1 MIMSLLL
8 LFIDEIKGF
17 YKSKVMVVL
26 WIGVPLL
33 SILFHYLQPDT
44 EGIPL
49 ASLVALLVS
58 SIGGILGSVM
68 LSTSIVN
75 EKKRGVYDLFLIRPV
90 KRWNII
96 LAKFFAVYI
105 CLIIAVFISL
115 IAGFLVDYF
124 TIDIPLETIMKDT
137 LESVAI
143 SFNAM
148 AISCSIGVLIGIL
161 TNSVALAAILAIYVG
176 NQLSSISVLPSIF
189 IKDLNPVI
197 FASVVGISI
206 TITVLTI
213 NILIFNKKQF

>member
-1 MIMSLLL
+1 
-8 LFIDEIKGF
+8 
-17 YKSKVMVVL
+17 
-26 WIGVPLL
+26 
-33 SILFHYLQPDT
+33 
-44 EGIPL
+44 
-49 ASLVALLVS
+49 
-58 SIGGILGSVM
+58 
-68 LSTSIVN
+68 
-75 EKKRGVYDLFLIRPV
+75 
-90 KRWNII
+90 
-96 LAKFFAVYI
+96 
-105 CLIIAVFISL
+105 
-115 IAGFLVDYF
+115 
-124 TIDIPLETIMKDT
+124 MKDT

-161 TNSVALAAILAIYVG
+161 TNSVALAAILAIYVGNQG

>member
-1 MIMSLLL
+1 MSLLL

>member
-1 MIMSLLL
+1 MSLLL

-75 EKKRGVYDLFLIRPV
+75 EKK
-90 KRWNII
+90 I
-96 LAKFFAVYI
+96 LYWQNFSPYI
-105 CLIIAVFISL
+105 F
-115 IAGFLVDYF
+115 
-124 TIDIPLETIMKDT
+124 
-137 LESVAI
+137 
-143 SFNAM
+143 
-148 AISCSIGVLIGIL
+148 VL
-161 TNSVALAAILAIYVG
+161 
-176 NQLSSISVLPSIF
+176 
-189 IKDLNPVI
+189 
-197 FASVVGISI
+197 
-206 TITVLTI
+206 
-213 NILIFNKKQF
+213 